1 MQMNMMCARRE
12 FKDAQQRF
20 DHMTMVINSYLEGG
34 ELFYLIYHAILWN
47 AQETHLLLWIV
58 L

>member
-34 ELFYLIYHAILWN
+34 EAILFDLSR
-47 AQETHLLLWIV
+47 HIV
-58 L
+58 E